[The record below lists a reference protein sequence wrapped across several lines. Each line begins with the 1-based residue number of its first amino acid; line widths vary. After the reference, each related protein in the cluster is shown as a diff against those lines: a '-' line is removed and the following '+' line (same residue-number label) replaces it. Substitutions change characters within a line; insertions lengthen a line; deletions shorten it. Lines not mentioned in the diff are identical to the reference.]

1 MSDAELL
8 PLPNEA
14 EKKPDS
20 NASSAAKPTQSA
32 PKASIQ
38 HEPWVPVKQKLS
50 GLTKTVLALSFLG
63 AATAIGLGGYLYY
76 NQEKGTLV
84 VEQRSSE
91 LRHEL
96 DERVTQQAAQIQQ
109 LTAKLDSLSKTASG
123 QEQLLSE
130 LKKHAESTSE
140 KLASITGLHRID
152 FLFAEVEHYVRL
164 AEQVLSLS
172 GDTQYGYALL
182 ETADKIAAR
191 INEPLARPLR
201 DAFAGDLQA
210 LRNANRDAIDVEG
223 IFLRLSKLI
232 DTIPTLTLPALSRDE
247 KTPDEE
253 DKQDLDEMTFA
264 TASDNFVDYLKSLV
278 EVRRLDEGYKPL
290 ILPDQ
295 KVYLEQNL
303 QLLFEQ
309 AQLAA
314 LRQDQGAY
322 TAALNQAERWINGY
336 FQTQKPEVKGVLETI
351 AELQKRQI
359 KAPVPDLKNSVQS
372 VAIFAEAWHKEKMQ
386 RDERE
391 AQMRNSAQQPAAG
404 NAQ

>member
-14 EKKPDS
+14 EKKPDLNS
-20 NASSAAKPTQSA
+20 NGAATPTQSA
-32 PKASIQ
+32 PKASVQ

-50 GLTKTVLALSFLG
+50 GLTKTVLAFSFLG
-63 AATAIGLGGYLYY
+63 AAAAVGLGGYLWYV
-76 NQEKGTLV
+76 QQKGSV
-84 VEQRSSE
+84 VIEQRSSE
-91 LRHEL
+91 LRHDL
-96 DERVTQQAAQIQQ
+96 DERVTQQNAQIQQ
-109 LTAKLDSLSKTASG
+109 LTAKLESLSKTAAS
-123 QEQLLSE
+123 QEQLLGD
-130 LKKHAESTSE
+130 LQKHANDTSE

-164 AEQVLSLS
+164 SEQVLSLS

-201 DAFAGDLQA
+201 DAFAGDLQT
-210 LRNANRDAIDVEG
+210 LRNANRDAIDVDG

-232 DTIPTLTLPALSRDE
+232 DTIPQLTLPAVTRDE
-247 KTPDEE
+247 KTPDEQ

-264 TASDNFVDYLKSLV
+264 TATDNFVDYLKSLV

-290 ILPDQ
+290 VLPDQ
-295 KVYLEQNL
+295 RIYLEQNL

-314 LRQDQGAY
+314 LRQDQGAF
-322 TAALNQAERWINGY
+322 TAALNQAERWIKSY

-351 AELQKRQI
+351 ADLQKRQI
-359 KAPVPDLKNSVQS
+359 KPPVPDIKNSVQS
-372 VAIFAEAWHKEKMQ
+372 VAVFADAWHKEKMQ

-391 AQMRNSAQQPAAG
+391 AQMRNSAAQPAAG
-404 NAQ
+404 NAP